1 MVNDILIL
9 TSGKVSKLEGFP
21 ENVDKKSF
29 DDLSW
34 DDAGLKV
41 SGEELAKYKLIYFRL
56 VGRSLEVA
64 ALVANYAK
72 AHGIKI
78 IDRLYEEDLAYP
90 TSLSKLSE
98 LVKLKDAGVPI
109 PITTFNKPL
118 TFPYVLKSTS
128 GKKGREAWLIRDE
141 VGDRDLREKLD
152 TNKNYFYQE
161 FIPNAKRIRTLVIG
175 DAVVGGIIRETKWNK
190 DETKETLN
198 SIPQDLVDLSLAA
211 SKAVNV
217 QICGVDI
224 LTNETG
230 KYWVIEANAAPAW
243 NLINKYCGVKV
254 EDEITKYLQQQL

>member
-34 DDAGLKV
+34 NDAGLKV
-41 SGEELAKYKLIYFRL
+41 SGDELTKYRLIYFRL

-78 IDRLYEEDLAYP
+78 IDRLYESDLAYP

-109 PITTFNKPL
+109 PTTTFNKLL

-128 GKKGREAWLIRDE
+128 GKKGREAWLITKEEDKP
-141 VGDRDLREKLD
+141 LLD
-152 TNKNYFYQE
+152 KNKNYFAQE
-161 FIPNAKRIRTLVIG
+161 LIPNAKRIRVL
-175 DAVVGGIIRETKWNK
+175 VVGDRVMGAIVRQTKWNK

-198 SIPQDLVDLSLAA
+198 PVPQDLVDLSLAA